1 MPMIR
6 EAQAAGAKSLR
17 QIAVVLNGR
26 GIATARGGKWEA
38 QTVANIL
45 RRSAAE
51 GVKLGGLNAKAVQNR
66 DEAKARAEALR
77 PIFVELTG
85 KSSRAIPAELN
96 ARNVATPTGGKWHAE
111 TVLRVQRRLEA
122 QNADN

>member
-1 MPMIR
+1 MPIIR

-17 QIAVVLNGR
+17 QLAAALNGR
-26 GIATARGGKWEA
+26 GIATARAGKWEA

-51 GVKLGGLNAKAVQNR
+51 GVKLGGLNTKAVQNR

-77 PIFVELTG
+77 LIFVELTG
-85 KSSRAIPAELN
+85 KSSRAIAAELN
-96 ARNVATPTGGKWHAE
+96 ARNVATPTGGKWHAQ
-111 TVLRVQRRLEA
+111 TVLRVQRRLAEA
-122 QNADN
+122 AA